1 MKTKLL
7 DDNARRSIAQSKRRP
22 AKIMLATVGPDEKS
36 PSIAAAEKA
45 MGGPIAPPAV
55 SNGPVKVDEQP
66 FEPVRLESMLR
77 ALSPTPSRVGEAGRP
92 GVPSAAK

>member
-22 AKIMLATVGPDEKS
+22 AKITLAT
-36 PSIAAAEKA
+36 
-45 MGGPIAPPAV
+45 
-55 SNGPVKVDEQP
+55 VKVDEQP

-77 ALSPTPSRVGEAGRP
+77 ASSPTPSRVGEAGRP

>member
-1 MKTKLL
+1 MGKRSFGHVDEPFPHLSVRLTSEIDMKTKLL

-22 AKIMLATVGPDEKS
+22 AKITLATVGK
-36 PSIAAAEKA
+36 
-45 MGGPIAPPAV
+45 
-55 SNGPVKVDEQP
+55 P

-77 ALSPTPSRVGEAGRP
+77 ASSPTPSRVGEAGRP